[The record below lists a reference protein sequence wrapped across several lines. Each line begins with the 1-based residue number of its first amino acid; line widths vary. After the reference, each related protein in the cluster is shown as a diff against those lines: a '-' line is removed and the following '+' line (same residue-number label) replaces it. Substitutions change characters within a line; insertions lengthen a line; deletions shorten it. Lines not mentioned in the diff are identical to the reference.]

1 MIKDIYGSNI
11 SNLPSSTPLN
21 LLLSKVLSKEH
32 DLSQWVHGLPPYITP
47 ITKKGFNL
55 DTISDKPA
63 SLSFQVILTLRYLN
77 VRILL
82 HRAVLSR
89 LLSMTASDSN
99 ANAEDFVIRLASSSI
114 DKCVEMAIQTISIIS
129 QARHRQ
135 DILPVWWWSIYFCK
149 PILDDQDTA
158 NR

>member
-21 LLLSKVLSKEH
+21 LLLSKVLRKEH
-32 DLSQWVHGLPPYITP
+32 DLSQWVQSLPPYITP
-47 ITKKGFNL
+47 ITKKEFNL
-55 DTISDKPA
+55 DPASDKPA
-63 SLSFQVILTLRYLN
+63 SLSYQVILTLRYLN
-77 VRILL
+77 VRMLL

-89 LLSMTASDSN
+89 LLSMTASESN
-99 ANAEDFVIRLASSSI
+99 ANAEDFAIGSAISSI
-114 DKCVEMAIQTISIIS
+114 DKCLEMAIQTISIIS

-149 PILDDQDTA
+149 AFLADHTTA
-158 NR
+158 NC